1 MPAVDE
7 GGASRGRATAG
18 DALEVFEVGQLA
30 EGSAFGA
37 EVDGVPSTVVI
48 ADTAQ
53 IQGVGLC
60 GAETGEGEGG
70 VVGAVDV
77 GAVVKRQGPLVVVAV
92 GGGPGKVSRGVGD
105 GHRGDAGTGAGLV
118 GERDVVDIAVA
129 IVARAGLAHND
140 SGILAVACV
149 VGERDGILR
158 GGGGRNVDR
167 VASHEGV
174 EVGGVAHHTHQQAG
188 RVGADTVGRPEAHHQ
203 TGDVDGGVD
212 ARQPP
217 AVARQVGAVIVVVQ
231 HVAACVG
238 VA

>member
-1 MPAVDE
+1 MGVGGVVVVDVGIPIVAVAIAVPAVDE
-7 GGASRGRATAG
+7 GGACRGGVAAG
-18 DALEVFEVGQLA
+18 DALKVLEVGQHAQGTAL
-30 EGSAFGA
+30 GA
-37 EVDGVPSTVVI
+37 EVHGVPGTVVV

-60 GAETGEGEGG
+60 GTETSEGEGG

-77 GAVVKRQGPLVVVAV
+77 GAVVKRHGPLVVVAV

-105 GHRGDAGTGAGLV
+105 GHRGDAGTGTGLV
-118 GERDVVDIAVA
+118 GERDVIDIAVA

-188 RVGADTVGRPEAHHQ
+188 RVGADTVGRPEAHH
-203 TGDVDGGVD
+203 
-212 ARQPP
+212 
-217 AVARQVGAVIVVVQ
+217 
-231 HVAACVG
+231 
-238 VA
+238 